1 MFQLTIKDSIPEDQ
15 LNEEAKYEIEGIKEK
30 EKMVDSEDLTFGE
43 KKMCPIFNN
52 LKQKDLLP
60 KIFLLIKLF

>member
-43 KKMCPIFNN
+43 KKMCPIFKN

-60 KIFLLIKLF
+60 KIFCW